1 MTPETG
7 VIGSILIDGD
17 AVMPIVLAHLTSDD
31 FQSAIGQAIYIAA
44 LSLYDEGAVIDPL
57 TISARTKEQG
67 VEIPAKTLVQYMDLC
82 PTAANIEK
90 YCELL
95 TKQSMGYRLREL
107 ANQTLEQLDNGLSA
121 VEVCGWLKSEAE
133 KTAERE
139 SNAELITGAEA
150 MNEFLAYREEV
161 TRGRVQPTLK
171 TGYSDIDNILGGFV
185 SQGFYILAARPGVGK
200 TTLAINIAENVAR
213 RQPILFVSLEMSIK
227 QVTARRVAIHSGL
240 DYSKVLHGEL
250 TDDEYKR
257 LVSSSAETG
266 SRPFYFKRKPGATV
280 AQIGFL
286 ARQVKGCRLIVVDY
300 LGLITNPDRGKK
312 LYEQVTETSRS
323 LKLLAMQLNIP
334 ILCLAQLNRESEAR
348 KDKRPIMSD
357 LRDSGA
363 IEQDADGIIFLHRPG
378 DGEELDC
385 IIAKNRHK
393 GTGKCTLCFYA
404 GPGRIVQKWRGPT

>member
-17 AVMPIVLAHLTSDD
+17 AVMPIVLAHLTADD

-185 SQGFYILAARPGVGK
+185 SQGFYTARPG
-200 TTLAINIAENVAR
+200 
-213 RQPILFVSLEMSIK
+213 
-227 QVTARRVAIHSGL
+227 
-240 DYSKVLHGEL
+240 
-250 TDDEYKR
+250 
-257 LVSSSAETG
+257 
-266 SRPFYFKRKPGATV
+266 
-280 AQIGFL
+280 
-286 ARQVKGCRLIVVDY
+286 
-300 LGLITNPDRGKK
+300 
-312 LYEQVTETSRS
+312 
-323 LKLLAMQLNIP
+323 
-334 ILCLAQLNRESEAR
+334 
-348 KDKRPIMSD
+348 
-357 LRDSGA
+357 
-363 IEQDADGIIFLHRPG
+363 
-378 DGEELDC
+378 
-385 IIAKNRHK
+385 
-393 GTGKCTLCFYA
+393 
-404 GPGRIVQKWRGPT
+404 